1 MDSSDETALHQDA
14 ALSRTRLALWQKLQK
29 SASVIEDEL
38 RRRLR
43 RDCDSTLPRFDVM
56 AELAAAPDG
65 LKMSE
70 ISDRLRVSA
79 GNVTG
84 IVDKLAEEGLA
95 RRVAVPGDR
104 RASRVELTE
113 KGQGAFAVLAR
124 IYESWINEML
134 GNLNLDDVEGM
145 ILRLDRLVDA
155 LDTDEFGAL
164 SRKNEER

>member
-1 MDSSDETALHQDA
+1 MDSSGEAALHQDA

-38 RRRLR
+38 RRRFR

-56 AELAAAPDG
+56 AALAAAPGG
-65 LKMSE
+65 LRMSD

-95 RRVAVPGDR
+95 KRIAVPDDR
-104 RASRVELTE
+104 RASKVVLTE
-113 KGQGAFAVLAR
+113 KGQGAFDVLAR
-124 IYESWINEML
+124 IRESWINEML

-145 ILRLDRLVDA
+145 ILRLDRLIDA

-164 SRKNEER
+164 AQKGE

>member
-1 MDSSDETALHQDA
+1 MSDEEALRQDA
-14 ALSRTRLALWQKLQK
+14 ALSRTRLALWQKLQR

-56 AELAAAPDG
+56 ATLAQAPDG

-95 RRVAVPGDR
+95 RRVAVPDDR
-104 RASRVELTE
+104 RAARVQLTE

-124 IYESWINEML
+124 IHESWINEML
-134 GNLNLDDVEGM
+134 GNLNADDVDGM

-155 LDTDEFGAL
+155 LDTDAFGAL
-164 SRKNEER
+164 TQSPSKDLS